1 MSAIGTEPDAFTFE
15 DCRTRLREATR
26 IVIGKEGEYETAI
39 KNAADAEAFYRSQL
53 AVKFREHRDAGKGVE
68 ESTTLARADVA
79 VHSRER
85 DYRAGVLKLAAE
97 RLEDARDARRSLWRL
112 VEWARERDLIATRA
126 QVGQQTQM
134 GVAG

>member
-15 DCRTRLREATR
+15 DCRNRLREATQ
-26 IVIGKEGEYETAI
+26 IVLGKERDFEAAV

-53 AVKFREHRDAGKGVE
+53 AVKFAEYRAAGKGVE
-68 ESTTLARADVA
+68 ESTTLARADVS

-97 RLEDARDARRSLWRL
+97 RLEDARDSRRSLWRL
-112 VEWARERDLIATRA
+112 VEWARERDLIAARA
-126 QVGQQTQM
+126 QVGQQQSL
-134 GVAG
+134 GVTG